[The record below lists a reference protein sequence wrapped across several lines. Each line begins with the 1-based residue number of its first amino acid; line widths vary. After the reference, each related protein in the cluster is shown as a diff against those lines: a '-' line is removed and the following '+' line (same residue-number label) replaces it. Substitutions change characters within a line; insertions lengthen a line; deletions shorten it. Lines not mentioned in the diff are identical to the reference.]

1 MDKETVVVASQGA
14 NRVCTNMILSLQTM
28 WEVECEGV
36 VNPAAVDRLKFAIDV
51 VAVLRDQ
58 LNDEF
63 ELISLGR
70 LDESDD

>member
-51 VAVLRDQ
+51 VAVLRDH

-70 LDESDD
+70 GDD